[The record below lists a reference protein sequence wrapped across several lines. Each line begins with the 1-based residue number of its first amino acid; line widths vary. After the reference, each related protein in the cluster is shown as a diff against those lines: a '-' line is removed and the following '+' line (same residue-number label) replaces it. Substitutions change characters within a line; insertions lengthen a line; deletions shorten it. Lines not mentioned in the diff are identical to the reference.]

1 MFAVQ
6 MGAIFVFW
14 GCLGLVFYTY
24 GLYAV
29 LIAGLSRAFGR
40 QARPAPLPDERFPS
54 VSLVIAA
61 YNEESVIEG
70 RIRNA
75 LALDYPPGKLEIVIG
90 SDGSSDR
97 TAEIVRRFDGPR
109 IRLLDCPTRRGKASV
124 LNAAL
129 AGITSEIVLLSDANT
144 HTDPS
149 AARKLVRWFEDPS
162 VGAVCGKLVLSDP
175 RTGRNVDSL
184 YWKYET
190 FLKVREGRLGALLGS
205 NGAIYAIRRDRYAP
219 IPPDTIVDDFVIP
232 LRAKLRTGCSIVYDP
247 DAIAREET
255 APGVG
260 SEFWRR
266 ARIGAGGF
274 QSIGMLWPL
283 LHPGNGW
290 VAFTF
295 FSHKILRWLCPFFL
309 VGLLASNVLLAHRT
323 FFAILL
329 ACQLAGYLLAGL
341 GAGLPAGF
349 GGAAAKPVRLATMF
363 VGMNAALFVGFC
375 RWVRGSQKAAWH
387 RTSRELEHPPA
398 AGSAVLDGGAA

>member
-6 MGAIFVFW
+6 AWAIFLFW
-14 GCLGLVFYTY
+14 GCLGLVLYTY

-40 QARPAPLPDERFPS
+40 NGHPAPLPDEGLPS

-61 YNEESVIEG
+61 YNEEAVIAE
-70 RIRNA
+70 RLRNA
-75 LALDYPPGKLEIVIG
+75 LALDYPPQKLEIVIG

-97 TAEIVRRFDGPR
+97 TAEIVGRFDEPR
-109 IRLLDCPTRRGKASV
+109 VRLLDCATRRGKASV
-124 LNAAL
+124 LNAAV

-149 AARKLVRWFEDPS
+149 AARKLVRWFADPS

-184 YWKYET
+184 YWKFET

-205 NGAIYAIRRDRYAP
+205 NGAIYAIRRDQYAP
-219 IPPDTIVDDFVIP
+219 IPADTIVDDFVIP

-247 DAIAREET
+247 EAIAREET

-260 SEFWRR
+260 SEFRRR

-274 QSIGMLWPL
+274 QAIGMLWPL

-295 FSHKILRWLCPFFL
+295 LSHKILRWLCPFFL
-309 VGLLASNVLLAHRT
+309 IGLLVSNVVLARRP
-323 FFAILL
+323 FYGAFL
-329 ACQLAGYLLAGL
+329 AFQAAGYLLAGL
-341 GAGLPAGF
+341 GGWLPAGF
-349 GGAAAKPVRLATMF
+349 GGKAAKPIRLATMF

-375 RWVRGSQKAAWH
+375 RWARGSQKAAWH
-387 RTSRELEHPPA
+387 RTARGLEHPRA
-398 AGSAVLDGGAA
+398 AGGTVLDGGAA